1 MSAASF
7 PHAASDYEKIGGG
20 PAVRAVVDRFY
31 ELILADDQLVGF
43 FEGTDLSTLKRHQV
57 LLISQVLGGPA
68 NYDGRD
74 LRDAH
79 AGLDITR
86 SDYLKVVSLLVQALV
101 EANVPPAII
110 DRVGSALSATE
121 PDVVTAPAG

>member
-1 MSAASF
+1 MGGNTLSAASF

-79 AGLDITR
+79 AGLGPE
-86 SDYLKVVSLLVQALV
+86 LGEVVVGRL
-101 EANVPPAII
+101 
-110 DRVGSALSATE
+110 VGSRRKTDRST
-121 PDVVTAPAG
+121 V

>member
-7 PHAASDYEKIGGG
+7 SSAASDYEKIGGG
-20 PAVRAVVDRFY
+20 PAVKAVVDRFY

-43 FEGTDLSTLKRHQV
+43 FEGADLTSLKRHQV

-68 NYDGRD
+68 SYDGRD
-74 LRDAH
+74 LREAH

-86 SDYLKVVSLLVQALV
+86 VDYLKVVSLLVQALV
-101 EANVPPAII
+101 EAGVPPAVIE
-110 DRVGSALSATE
+110 RVGEALASTE
-121 PDVVTAPAG
+121 RDVVTSPAG